1 MFPIAAANAGAD
13 VSKIEITNVAESA
26 LVASYLNG
34 MAPAMLGGMDDKP
47 AEIEANGGKTPV
59 ILNYADYG
67 VYQPGYSIVAHRDMV
82 KDNPDL
88 VKRFV
93 KGTLMAVKEAK
104 ANPDES
110 IQSLINWV
118 ASTSDDKEKKQARE
132 VLDVTLSILYSP
144 NNKDKRL
151 GLNVAADW
159 ARWTAAEVQWTS
171 RPTWRAQTSMQRLCR
186 VGLISSG
193 GGQRH
198 AARRAFIRQA
208 AALGVPVTLR
218 AVRKVYSSKSGE
230 VNALGPIDLDIAS
243 GRFVSLLGPSGCGK
257 STLLLMIAGL
267 LDMTDGEIDVAGKP
281 VQAPL
286 TDVGIV
292 FQGNVLVDWRDT
304 LGNVL
309 LQIEMMGR
317 RRADYEE
324 RARNLLS
331 SVGLQ
336 DFAHRFPYEL
346 SGGMQ
351 QRTAFCR
358 ALIHDP
364 PLILMDEPLGALD
377 AMTREQLRGDLE
389 RLWMAKP
396 KTVVFVTHSIEEAV
410 QLSDE
415 VVVISPRPGTIVRR
429 VAVDLPR
436 PRNFELR
443 QGAAFQQL
451 VTEIKQMFV
460 ATASSRRHHGWT
472 KNGGLR
478 ERRTMT
484 DVGVLA
490 LFVLAQIVAWEAA
503 VRFFHIKPYIL
514 PTPSAMAAQF
524 VRNSGRIFDYT
535 LVTAFESLVGLALA
549 ILVGVPLALMVA
561 FSPFLRRTL
570 YPEAVTLEMVPKIAL
585 APVSSPPS
593 VSASARRSPWS
604 SWSASFPSCSMASS
618 PSPRSASNSGAFA
631 CRPAPGR
638 CAPSSRSGC
647 RRHCPNCSSA

>member
-1 MFPIAAANAGAD
+1 M
-13 VSKIEITNVAESA
+13 S
-26 LVASYLNG
+26 
-34 MAPAMLGGMDDKP
+34 
-47 AEIEANGGKTPV
+47 
-59 ILNYADYG
+59 
-67 VYQPGYSIVAHRDMV
+67 
-82 KDNPDL
+82 
-88 VKRFV
+88 
-93 KGTLMAVKEAK
+93 
-104 ANPDES
+104 
-110 IQSLINWV
+110 
-118 ASTSDDKEKKQARE
+118 
-132 VLDVTLSILYSP
+132 
-144 NNKDKRL
+144 
-151 GLNVAADW
+151 
-159 ARWTAAEVQWTS
+159 
-171 RPTWRAQTSMQRLCR
+171 
-186 VGLISSG
+186 
-193 GGQRH
+193 
-198 AARRAFIRQA
+198 
-208 AALGVPVTLR
+208 VPVTLR
-218 AVRKVYSSKSGE
+218 AVRKVYSSASGE
-230 VNALGPIDLDIAS
+230 VNALGPIDLDVAS

-281 VQAPL
+281 VHAPL

-460 ATASSRRHHGWT
+460 GY
-472 KNGGLR
+472 
-478 ERRTMT
+478 
-484 DVGVLA
+484 GV
-490 LFVLAQIVAWEAA
+490 I
-503 VRFFHIKPYIL
+503 
-514 PTPSAMAAQF
+514 
-524 VRNSGRIFDYT
+524 
-535 LVTAFESLVGLALA
+535 
-549 ILVGVPLALMVA
+549 
-561 FSPFLRRTL
+561 
-570 YPEAVTLEMVPKIAL
+570 
-585 APVSSPPS
+585 
-593 VSASARRSPWS
+593 
-604 SWSASFPSCSMASS
+604 
-618 PSPRSASNSGAFA
+618 
-631 CRPAPGR
+631 
-638 CAPSSRSGC
+638 
-647 RRHCPNCSSA
+647 